1 MLCFGVVGGRVGG
14 AAFMDALELASNL
27 ANVGD
32 ARTLVLHPAS
42 TTHSRLTEADMQAAG
57 ISADMIR
64 VSVGIE
70 DIADIKADFGRG
82 FKAAQRAAGAA

>member
-1 MLCFGVVGGRVGG
+1 MLTFGVVGGRPGG
-14 AAFMDALELASNL
+14 VAFMNSLQLSSNL

-42 TTHSRLTEADMQAAG
+42 TTHSRLTREDMEAAG
-57 ISADMIR
+57 ISEDMVR

-70 DIADIKADFGRG
+70 DIRDIKADFARG
-82 FKAAQRAAGAA
+82 FKAAQRVAEAS